1 MTKTLISTAIVSAFT
16 VLASAVIAHPDSNHS
31 GNAEK
36 PSAKQA
42 VRAMDTDGDGL
53 INFEEFEL
61 PQKRR
66 SADRLEAADID
77 GDGNISRAE
86 MEAQLAEHLAAD
98 TERATKRFDQADIN
112 SDGFV
117 TPEERKQAAFEMLDE
132 NQDGYLSPEELVK
145 AGKRQRPPQS

>member
-61 PQKRR
+61 PQRR
-66 SADRLEAADID
+66 PARTGSRQLISTVTEISAALKWRL
-77 GDGNISRAE
+77 SW
-86 MEAQLAEHLAAD
+86 
-98 TERATKRFDQADIN
+98 
-112 SDGFV
+112 
-117 TPEERKQAAFEMLDE
+117 
-132 NQDGYLSPEELVK
+132 LSI
-145 AGKRQRPPQS
+145 